1 MFMCARLYSFR
12 NACSMKLKLFK
23 IGDRKI
29 KLIALQMGL
38 GVRVIVLKNTD
49 ELKQAI
55 KSYVY
60 SPFNFFKFTFSTIF

>member
-1 MFMCARLYSFR
+1 
-12 NACSMKLKLFK
+12 MKLKLFK